1 MQNVKEQ
8 KVCKRTKDFDIG
20 DNVAPTDRGK
30 GDVSRVPTVV
40 VLKRGQIQAKY
51 KLACRFGT
59 IASFYTASSLIS
71 LPSTSRHS

>member
-40 VLKRGQIQAKY
+40 VLKRGQVQ
-51 KLACRFGT
+51 ACRFGT